1 MKQPLNTLLKQN
13 SYILLNAIQKDTG
26 LKSNIIISKMQLSR
40 KQYYD
45 AIQALQRSGLV
56 RRTAGRYYLTL
67 FGTVIHKIISQIEEA
82 VSLRWKIEAVEIIR
96 NNGNVAHE
104 VNEAMELLIPN
115 NNFKDT
121 MTQGIMIR

>member
-40 KQYYD
+40 KQCYD